1 MAAGCCCCWEG
12 GGEGGASRSDEAQG
26 EIGAEVR
33 HPEESVSVDF
43 GSVKS
48 QKNMLNIWSL
58 VQRGEGSEGPPE
70 STGGEVLKTTNT
82 PLLLPHPAPFPHILP
97 G

>member
-1 MAAGCCCCWEG
+1 M
-12 GGEGGASRSDEAQG
+12 
-26 EIGAEVR
+26 R
-33 HPEESVSVDF
+33 HPEESVLVDF

-58 VQRGEGSEGPPE
+58 VQRGEGSKEPLE

-82 PLLLPHPAPFPHILP
+82 P
-97 G
+97 GRKEGKEEDDVGG

>member
-1 MAAGCCCCWEG
+1 MRVVV
-12 GGEGGASRSDEAQG
+12 ASRSDEAEG

-33 HPEESVSVDF
+33 HPEESVLVDF

-58 VQRGEGSEGPPE
+58 VQRGEGSEGLPE

-82 PLLLPHPAPFPHILP
+82 PGRRKEGHMSVVEEAFRSLT
-97 G
+97 

>member
-1 MAAGCCCCWEG
+1 MRVVV
-12 GGEGGASRSDEAQG
+12 ASRSDEAEG
-26 EIGAEVR
+26 EIGAEVW
-33 HPEESVSVDF
+33 HPEESVLVDF

-58 VQRGEGSEGPPE
+58 VQRGEGSEGLPE

-82 PLLLPHPAPFPHILP
+82 PGRRKEGHMSVVEEAFRSLT
-97 G
+97 